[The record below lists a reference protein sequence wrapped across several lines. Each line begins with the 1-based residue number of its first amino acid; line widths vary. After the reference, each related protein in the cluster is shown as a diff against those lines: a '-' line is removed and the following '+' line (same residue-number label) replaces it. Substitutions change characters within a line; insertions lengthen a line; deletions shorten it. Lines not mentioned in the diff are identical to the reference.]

1 MIRRLFFFALGLC
14 LGAFSVLSF
23 AATVSRIPVNISVS
37 APANVAVSGAWDAVV
52 PGLEDIGY
60 GGYRP
65 SDFGGGRAEIY
76 RGAAVRVD
84 GVPASL
90 TASRSITPARLGS
103 AISRGLRRPGVPNPY
118 MLAFGVLADL
128 GWQYVADEWLVPP
141 AAPLYPY
148 SREFSGSTGGQAP
161 WFPTPE
167 EACVSLLA
175 QEGRTFYGVRY
186 IGGNPVCKYRPDNPG
201 YWSALAFR
209 ARPCDAGFVEV
220 SGNCVPQNQNPRPAT
235 EQEMS
240 DALTDNLV
248 NGDLSPE
255 QALQEAVENGWVD
268 DSDFDPT
275 AVTGPASINGP
286 STTSTTSGPTGQ
298 TQTTTQNRYD
308 MEYVPG
314 GVVIKPTTT
323 TTTTT
328 PDGQTSTTTTTTNG
342 AAGQKPAE
350 PEKPLCELFPNASG
364 CEELGTPDDDFE
376 LEQDDL
382 DIGSLTYQSVAGSC
396 PADIVITPSLAGR
409 SFTLSY
415 QPVCTAAEFL
425 RPLVIALGL
434 LTAGLFVFG
443 RVKEG

>member
-23 AATVSRIPVNISVS
+23 AVTVSRIPVNIAVS

-52 PGLEDIGY
+52 PGLEDTGY

-128 GWQYVADEWLVPP
+128 GWQYVSDQWLMPP
-141 AAPLYPY
+141 PSPDYPY
-148 SREFSGSTGGQAP
+148 AREFSGQVVGGSP
-161 WFPTPE
+161 WFATPE
-167 EACVSLLA
+167 LACPKLA
-175 QEGRTFYGVRY
+175 QNMGVTSYGVRW
-186 IGGNPVCKYRPDNPG
+186 INGNPVCVVSPTNPDN
-201 YWSALAFR
+201 WLALTWR
-209 ARPCDAGFVEV
+209 SRPCDSGFTNV
-220 SGNCVPQNQNPRPAT
+220 SGSCVPVNPNPQPAT
-235 EQEMS
+235 EQHMS
-240 DALTDNLV
+240 DLLTDNLV

-275 AVTGPASINGP
+275 AVTGPSSINGP

-314 GVVIKPTTT
+314 GVVIKPTMT

-328 PDGQTSTTTTTTNG
+328 PDGQTSTTTTTAN
-342 AAGQKPAE
+342 AASGQKPSE
-350 PEKPLCELFPNASG
+350 PEKPFCELYPDAMA
-364 CEELGTPDDDFE
+364 CQPLGTPAPVE
-376 LEQDDL
+376 LPTGTINVPGL
-382 DIGSLTYQSVAGSC
+382 SYQSVTASC
-396 PADIVITPSLAGR
+396 PAPYIFTPDAGG
-409 SFTLSY
+409 SY
-415 QPVCTAAEFL
+415 QISWQPVCDGAQAV
-425 RPLVIALGL
+425 RPVVIVIGL
-434 LTAGLFVFG
+434 LTAGVFVFVG
-443 RVKEG
+443 MRRGQS